1 MNRWSNS
8 RRVTQGGFTLIEA
21 MLVVGIIT
29 VLATLA
35 VPSVMGMLRRA
46 ELSGEARD
54 LYTAFNEA
62 KGRAKG
68 AARKHCVVIDPAA
81 RTWTLKEDADETGGD
96 CETTI
101 STHRLRGSSIVFGP
115 SAGYPAAFPGP
126 YSTVPRSAW
135 CACSGEGDACT
146 ETCKADDTAVVA
158 FSADGN
164 IVGNN
169 STASAVMATSVS
181 LHDPTNLST
190 VFGVALIGPSGTIKL
205 ASAEVSP

>member
-1 MNRWSNS
+1 MRQPSAHRS
-8 RRVTQGGFTLIEA
+8 ATQAGFTLIEA

-46 ELSGEARD
+46 ELSGEARE
-54 LYTAFNEA
+54 LYTALNEA

-81 RTWTLKEDADETGGD
+81 RAWTVQEDTDENGI
-96 CETTI
+96 CETTV

-135 CACSGEGDACT
+135 CACNGEAGACD

-158 FSADGN
+158 FSADGS
-164 IVGNN
+164 IVGN
-169 STASAVMATSVS
+169 TLAADAVMATSVS

-190 VFGVALIGPSGTIKL
+190 VFGVALIGPSGAIKL